1 MTTVS
6 TINKNDV
13 YSLYQMLKDGKQ
25 KDIIFDEKEK
35 KKILLKNEEKMK
47 ELNMEYEQMIQKENE
62 IKNQKKKL
70 LMEILKNN

>member
-1 MTTVS
+1 
-6 TINKNDV
+6 
-13 YSLYQMLKDGKQ
+13 MLKDGKQ

-47 ELNMEYEQMIQKENE
+47 ELNMEYEQMILKENE

-70 LMEILKNN
+70 LMEILKK